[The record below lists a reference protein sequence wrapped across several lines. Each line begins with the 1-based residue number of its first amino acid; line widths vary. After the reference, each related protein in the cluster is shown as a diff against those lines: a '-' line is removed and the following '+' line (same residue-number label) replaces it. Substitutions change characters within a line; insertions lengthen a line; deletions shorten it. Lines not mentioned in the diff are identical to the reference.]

1 MKTFDIA
8 YLLYK
13 PEELF
18 FKSVDRIL
26 RQNSLPERIWL
37 LLTKDEKWNSNSLL
51 DELKLRSISLDRIRI
66 LEIEKDDFGHGKT
79 RNTAAELS
87 DSDYLILMTQDA
99 VPADKKLCGELVNA
113 LSTASDKGT
122 VAVAYGRQLARDN
135 ADITEKFSRSYNYP
149 TESECRDIYDLEKKG
164 IKAIFCSDACAI
176 YNLEIFRALNGFEDD
191 VEFNEDELYAYKAL
205 KNHYAVRY
213 CAEARVFHSHNLS
226 LKEQFRR
233 SCEIA
238 ESQKEHPEVFAELA
252 TEKEGVK
259 FFKKGLA
266 YIAKRGSLKDC
277 LYFVIYCGV
286 RYLGYKMP
294 AIKKILK

>member
-13 PEELF
+13 PQELF

-99 VPADKKLCGELVNA
+99 VPADFELTNELVRSVKRDN
-113 LSTASDKGT
+113 T
-122 VAVAYGRQLARDN
+122 AVAYARQVPYPD
-135 ADITEKFSRSYNYP
+135 ADPIEKYSRNYNYP
-149 TESECRDIYDLEKKG
+149 SESMIRTQKDISKLG
-164 IKAIFCSDACAI
+164 IRAVFCSDTCAV
-176 YNLEIFRALNGFEDD
+176 YDMKLFKKLGGFDQTAD
-191 VEFNEDELYAYKAL
+191 FNEDELFAYKAL
-205 KNHYAVRY
+205 MNGYWVEY
-213 CAEARVFHSHNLS
+213 NSSARVFHSHS
-226 LKEQFRR
+226 FTLKQ
-233 SCEIA
+233 
-238 ESQKEHPEVFAELA
+238 Q
-252 TEKEGVK
+252 
-259 FFKKGLA
+259 
-266 YIAKRGSLKDC
+266 YI
-277 LYFVIYCGV
+277 
-286 RYLGYKMP
+286 RYIEFGY
-294 AIKKILK
+294 IKC